1 MPHPWHDVPI
11 GEEAPEEF
19 TALIEI
25 PKGSRVKYELDKESG
40 LLKVDRILYSAVIY
54 PANYGFIPRTLGD
67 DDDPL
72 DVLVLMQEPV
82 HPLSLLRAR
91 PIGMMHM
98 VDEGE
103 SDEKVI
109 CVHLDDPEYSSYE
122 HHSELPEHRLSE
134 LRRFFQDYKVLEG
147 KEGGRGRLLRSTRG
161 QRRRQARDTLVRRAL
176 HPGRPRP
183 RYESRM
189 NGPASLNPFV
199 AGTNVRQSSQSRGRR
214 ETKWRS
220 STPSRRSGSARSRTC
235 KSRGPNAVVGSTG
248 LSRCS

>member
-11 GEEAPEEF
+11 GDQVPEEF

-25 PKGSRVKYELDKESG
+25 PKGSRVKYELDKETG
-40 LLKVDRILYSAVIY
+40 LLKVDRVLYSSVIY

-82 HPLSLLRAR
+82 QPLSILRAQ

-103 SDEKVI
+103 SDEKII

-122 HHSELPEHRLSE
+122 HHSELPEHRLTE

-147 KEGGRGRLLRSTRG
+147 KEVDVGDFSDPEEAKDAVRHAIRLYD
-161 QRRRQARDTLVRRAL
+161 QHFARAA
-176 HPGRPRP
+176 HAPG
-183 RYESRM
+183 
-189 NGPASLNPFV
+189 
-199 AGTNVRQSSQSRGRR
+199 
-214 ETKWRS
+214 TK
-220 STPSRRSGSARSRTC
+220 AE
-235 KSRGPNAVVGSTG
+235 
-248 LSRCS
+248 

>member
-40 LLKVDRILYSAVIY
+40 LLKVDRILYSSVIY

-82 HPLSLLRAR
+82 YPLSLLKAR

-98 VDEGE
+98 VDEA
-103 SDEKVI
+103 
-109 CVHLDDPEYSSYE
+109 
-122 HHSELPEHRLSE
+122 RAT
-134 LRRFFQDYKVLEG
+134 RR
-147 KEGGRGRLLRSTRG
+147 
-161 QRRRQARDTLVRRAL
+161 
-176 HPGRPRP
+176 
-183 RYESRM
+183 
-189 NGPASLNPFV
+189 
-199 AGTNVRQSSQSRGRR
+199 
-214 ETKWRS
+214 
-220 STPSRRSGSARSRTC
+220 
-235 KSRGPNAVVGSTG
+235 
-248 LSRCS
+248 